1 MDECK
6 AARID
11 IQPQRYEDFEP
22 YCKWHTPDNIFEI
35 HLQGFRKEH
44 LSVRTN
50 QLGMLTIHGERP
62 LDQTQSTWS
71 RFHKEIKL
79 PKNCD
84 ANRVAAKFVGGL
96 LTITMPPQAQ
106 SSSEKPPTIN
116 HENLPKSSNI
126 GNQTKNDKA
135 IDKVQLTKHNNPDE
149 NDALL
154 DEEVKPAG
162 SCEFRPTSSASDARF
177 KRGKYHIAVKLVLVV
192 AVVVAFG
199 FGAYVKYQHDHSI
212 CIYCHNT

>member
-1 MDECK
+1 MCLD
-6 AARID
+6 
-11 IQPQRYEDFEP
+11 
-22 YCKWHTPDNIFEI
+22 HGS
-35 HLQGFRKEH
+35 GFRKEH

-79 PKNCD
+79 PKNFD

-106 SSSEKPPTIN
+106 SSGEKQPTI
-116 HENLPKSSNI
+116 SNI

-135 IDKVQLTKHNNPDE
+135 IDKVQLTKHNPDE

-154 DEEVKPAG
+154 DDEVKPAG

-177 KRGKYHIAVKLVLVV
+177 KLGKYHIAVKLVLVV

-199 FGAYVKYQHDHSI
+199 FGAYVKYQHDHYS
-212 CIYCHNT
+212 C